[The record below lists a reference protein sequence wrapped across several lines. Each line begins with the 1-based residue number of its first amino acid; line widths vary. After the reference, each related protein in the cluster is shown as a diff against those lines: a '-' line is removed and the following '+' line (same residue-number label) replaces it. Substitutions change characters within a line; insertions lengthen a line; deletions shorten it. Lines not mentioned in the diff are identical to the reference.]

1 MSYFQYAIFS
11 ILLFTANLIIA
22 QEDTLVSQNF
32 EYDKTQNLTPVSFD
46 EVQLEDYKNDS
57 DLIIPKLVQ
66 KNLGGTNLK
75 DG

>member
-11 ILLFTANLIIA
+11 ILLFTANLSIA

-46 EVQLEDYKNDS
+46 EVQ
-57 DLIIPKLVQ
+57 IGRAHV
-66 KNLGGTNLK
+66 
-75 DG
+75 